1 MKKIIRVLI
10 LSAVLYGGLQ
20 IAFAAQDVP
29 TSAEDIQPLLPGM
42 KSPTVVFT
50 SVDGGKFDLLKET
63 AEKPVILIFYRGG
76 W

>member
-1 MKKIIRVLI
+1 MKKMIRVLI

-20 IAFAAQDVP
+20 IAFAGSDVP
-29 TSAEDIQPLLPGM
+29 TRAEDIQPLLPGM
-42 KSPTVVFT
+42 KIPAVVFS